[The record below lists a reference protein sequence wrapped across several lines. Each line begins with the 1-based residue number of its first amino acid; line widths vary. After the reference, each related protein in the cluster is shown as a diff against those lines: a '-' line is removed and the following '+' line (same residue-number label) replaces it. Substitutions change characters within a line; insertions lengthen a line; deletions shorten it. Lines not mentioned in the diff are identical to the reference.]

1 MAQNNEDG
9 RYGEIANQAGVVIQT
24 QQDMKDLANRV
35 DVPGKEGVD
44 FYSYPAL
51 GASTDNAVCRVD
63 INDLVFTVGYN
74 LGGARGK
81 LNNAIPVSSYLNGL
95 YISKQKV
102 AYDITDPTDE
112 EEVVQALSETI
123 RVVGQALGGTN
134 PMPDSPAYLKTN
146 FTTRAQGS
154 AHITN
159 TGVDTLN
166 PGDTILWDIFRKNEI
181 MDKDSHGNYSGK
193 YTDEWKT
200 RMARYGYNMRKIPLK
215 LVKLSHAHVSFQ
227 RTLVAEGEKRKQV
240 NISTPHQVFKQS
252 HTAQGKF
259 ANSVYNFLAEIM
271 FLAGNIA
278 IPDTVDA
285 AGNVIKKAKKSDA
298 HYHDDFKNILAAA
311 MSGANKDEVQDSFE
325 KLIKGFMY
333 FATDLDRRKVG
344 KALSFSKPGKGVD
357 VLLGA
362 S

>member
-24 QQDMKDLANRV
+24 QQDMKDLGDRIDTA
-35 DVPGKEGVD
+35 GKAGVD
-44 FYSYPAL
+44 HFVYPAA
-51 GASTDNAVCRVD
+51 GPSTDNAVCRVD

-74 LGGARGK
+74 LGGGRGK
-81 LNNAIPVSSYLNGL
+81 LNNAIPVSSHVNGL
-95 YISKQKV
+95 YISKQKML
-102 AYDITDPTDE
+102 YDIRDPSDE
-112 EEVVQALSETI
+112 EEVLQTLSETI

-166 PGDTILWDIFRKNEI
+166 PGDTILWDFFRKDEI
-181 MDKDSHGNYSGK
+181 MDTTNGK
-193 YTDEWKT
+193 FAYNEEWKS
-200 RMARYGYNMRKIPLK
+200 RMARYGYNLRKVPLK
-215 LVKLSHAHVSFQ
+215 LVKLSQGHVSFEKSLLKEG
-227 RTLVAEGEKRKQV
+227 LVRKELGLGANV
-240 NISTPHQVFKQS
+240 VHRQS
-252 HTAQGKF
+252 STAQGKF
-259 ANSVYNFLAEIM
+259 ANSVYDFLAE
-271 FLAGNIA
+271 FLVLAGIVQLPIQINGNGA
-278 IPDTVDA
+278 PIPV
-285 AGNVIKKAKKSDA
+285 KKTDA
-298 HYHDDFKNILAAA
+298 HYNDLFKQLLGQAMTGNNEEEFADSLA
-311 MSGANKDEVQDSFE
+311 
-325 KLIKGFMY
+325 KLVKGIMY